1 MQKVNDDE
9 GGLRMSL
16 SITWLIVLVVCLV
29 VEFSTLGLT
38 SIWFA
43 GGALLSMIIALIG
56 GPLWLQILVFLVASI
71 VLLFFTRPVATKYFN
86 KNRTKTNVN
95 SIAGRQAI
103 VTETIDNLKGMG
115 QIVTNGMEWTARCLD
130 DSVIEEGAVVT
141 IEKIEGVKAIVKMKK
156 EGE

>member
-1 MQKVNDDE
+1 
-9 GGLRMSL
+9 MSL
-16 SITWLIVLVVCLV
+16 SITWLVVLIVCLV
-29 VEFSTLGLT
+29 VEFSTMGLT

-56 GPLWLQILVFLVASI
+56 GPLWLQVLVFLVVSI
-71 VLLFFTRPVATKYFN
+71 VLLIFTRPVAAKYFN
-86 KNRTKTNVN
+86 KNRTRTNVD

-103 VTETIDNLKGMG
+103 VTEKIDNLQGVG
-115 QIVTNGMEWTARCLD
+115 QIVTNGMEWTARSLD

>member
-1 MQKVNDDE
+1 
-9 GGLRMSL
+9 MSL

-43 GGALLSMIIALIG
+43 GGALLSMIIALID

-71 VLLFFTRPVATKYFN
+71 VLLIFTRPVATKYFN

-115 QIVTNGMEWTARCLD
+115 QIVTNGMEWTARSLD

>member
-1 MQKVNDDE
+1 
-9 GGLRMSL
+9 MSL

-71 VLLFFTRPVATKYFN
+71 VLLVFTRPVATKYFN
-86 KNRTKTNVN
+86 KNRTKTNVD

-115 QIVTNGMEWTARCLD
+115 QIVTNGMEWTARSLD

>member
-1 MQKVNDDE
+1 
-9 GGLRMSL
+9 MSL
-16 SITWLIVLVVCLV
+16 SITWLVVLIVCLV
-29 VEFSTLGLT
+29 VEFSTMGLT

-56 GPLWLQILVFLVASI
+56 GPLWLQVLVFLVVSI
-71 VLLFFTRPVATKYFN
+71 VLLIFTRPVAAKYFN
-86 KNRTKTNVN
+86 KNRTKTNVD

-103 VTETIDNLKGMG
+103 VTEKIDNLQGMG
-115 QIVTNGMEWTARCLD
+115 QIVTNGMEWTARSLD

>member
-1 MQKVNDDE
+1 
-9 GGLRMSL
+9 MSL

-71 VLLFFTRPVATKYFN
+71 VLLIFTRPVATKYFN
-86 KNRTKTNVN
+86 KNRTKTNVD

-103 VTETIDNLKGMG
+103 VTEKIDNLKGMG
-115 QIVTNGMEWTARCLD
+115 QIVTNGMEWTARSLD

>member
-1 MQKVNDDE
+1 
-9 GGLRMSL
+9 MSL
-16 SITWLIVLVVCLV
+16 AIIWLIVLVVCLV

-71 VLLFFTRPVATKYFN
+71 VLLIFTRPVATKYFN

-115 QIVTNGMEWTARCLD
+115 QIVTNGMEWTARSLD